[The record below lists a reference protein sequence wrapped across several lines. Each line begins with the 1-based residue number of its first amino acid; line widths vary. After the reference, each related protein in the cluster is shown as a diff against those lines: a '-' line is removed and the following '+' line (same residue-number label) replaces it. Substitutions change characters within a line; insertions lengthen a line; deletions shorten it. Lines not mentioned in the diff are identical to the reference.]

1 MKKIALLFLL
11 LSLILNIGNLYGVWL
26 QPNITN
32 TSHKT
37 ISVVKNINK
46 NEQEKIPEEATEEEK
61 QEPVSFINISL
72 KNNNIIMIEWED
84 SVSDMYNIYR
94 ATSKISNQ
102 NSIKAAALLGTVKK
116 GLQIY
121 IDKNIP
127 TDGDY
132 YYAIINV
139 NDLTENIILIP
150 DSNIT
155 TVPITFTKPK
165 PPEKPEPEVEKKEEP
180 APKKVVQKPKTVKKK
195 IKKKPKKKV
204 VTVNYNLMLNNAIKK
219 YFLKKD
225 YEKFIIKL
233 GKIIKAGTSNKT
245 RMKAKLFLGRTYYEL
260 GNYNKALKLFT
271 ESKEV
276 YSDESDFWIRKT
288 IKNIK

>member
-11 LSLILNIGNLYGVWL
+11 LSLIFNIGSLYGAWT
-26 QPNITN
+26 QPSITN
-32 TSHKT
+32 KSDQTMPAE
-37 ISVVKNINK
+37 KNTNK
-46 NEQEKIPEEATEEEK
+46 NEQKKIPEEATEEEK
-61 QEPVSFINISL
+61 QEPVSFINVSL
-72 KNNNIIMIEWED
+72 KSNNIAIEWED
-84 SVSDMYNIYR
+84 STSDMYNIYR

-102 NSIKAAALLGTVKK
+102 NSIRTATLLGTAKK
-116 GLQIY
+116 GIQIY

-127 TDGDY
+127 NDGDY

-139 NDLTENIILIP
+139 NDLKEDIILIP

-155 TVPITFTKPK
+155 TIPITFTKPRPK
-165 PPEKPEPEVEKKEEP
+165 PPEKPKVEKKEKP

-204 VTVNYNLMLNNAIKK
+204 VTVNYDLMLNNTIKK

-225 YEKFIIKL
+225 YEKSIIKL
-233 GKIIKAGTSNKT
+233 NKIIKAKTSNKT

-260 GNYNKALKLFT
+260 ENYNKALKLLT